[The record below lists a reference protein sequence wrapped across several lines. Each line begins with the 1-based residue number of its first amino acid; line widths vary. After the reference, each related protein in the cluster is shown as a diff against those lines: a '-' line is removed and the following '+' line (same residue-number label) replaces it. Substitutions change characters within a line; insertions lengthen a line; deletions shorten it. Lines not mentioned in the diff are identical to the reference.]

1 MAPSM
6 LVEIERM
13 PLTSNG
19 KLDRKALPAP
29 EWGRE
34 QTEPE
39 GERSPIEEIV
49 AGAYRQA
56 LGREEVGVKS
66 HFFELGGHSLLAT
79 RLVSQLREAFSVEL
93 AVREVFEHPRVEE
106 LARVVEAA
114 MRRDQGTMA
123 PPIRRVERSGTLPL
137 SFAQQR
143 LWFLDQMEPGNAA
156 YNLPSALRLSG
167 ELDISLLKRTFSEV
181 AKRHESLRTVF
192 ASGTGEPEQIIQE
205 ASGVQL
211 PVIDLS
217 ELQATNRQK
226 ESRRIVGEESIR
238 IFDLECGPLFRV
250 RLIRESAGHHI
261 LLVNMHHIV
270 TDGWSGGIMIREVG
284 QLYQAYSRG
293 GQSPLEELPIQYA
306 DYAVWQRQWLQGD
319 ALDRQLAY
327 WKRQLADPP
336 VLNLPTDR
344 PRPVIQS
351 YHGAREMFQISPELT
366 QKLRQI
372 AREGNAT
379 LFMALLAGF
388 NILLSRCS

>member
-123 PPIRRVERSGTLPL
+123 PPIRRVERSGALPL

-143 LWFLDQMEPGNAA
+143 LWFLDQMEPGDTS
-156 YNLPSALRLSG
+156 YNCPMAVRMMG
-167 ELDISLLKRTFSEV
+167 DLDIKALKQTLSAISR
-181 AKRHESLRTVF
+181 RHESLRTRFETKGGQAVQVI
-192 ASGTGEPEQIIQE
+192 GEAGIMNLPIVELSSIGGSARELEVQRLAMEE
-205 ASGVQL
+205 AQS
-211 PVIDLS
+211 P
-217 ELQATNRQK
+217 
-226 ESRRIVGEESIR
+226 
-238 IFDLECGPLFRV
+238 FDLARGPLQRARLLRV
-250 RLIRESAGHHI
+250 AEHNYVALFT
-261 LLVNMHHIV
+261 MHHIIS
-270 TDGWSGGIMIREVG
+270 DGWSLGILIKEVAV
-284 QLYQAYSRG
+284 LYEAFTKGDVY
-293 GQSPLEELPIQYA
+293 PLPDLNIQYS
-306 DYAVWQRQWLQGD
+306 DYAVWQREWLQGEV
-319 ALDRQLAY
+319 LDGQLSY
-327 WKRQLADPP
+327 WR
-336 VLNLPTDR
+336 
-344 PRPVIQS
+344 
-351 YHGAREMFQISPELT
+351 
-366 QKLRQI
+366 
-372 AREGNAT
+372 
-379 LFMALLAGF
+379 
-388 NILLSRCS
+388 

>member
-123 PPIRRVERSGTLPL
+123 PTISKAERSGALPL
-137 SFAQQR
+137 SFAQRR

-167 ELDISLLKRTFSEV
+167 ELEIALLKRTFNEV
-181 AKRHESLRTVF
+181 VRRHESLRTVF
-192 ASGTGEPEQIIQE
+192 ATEAGEPEQIIQE
-205 ASGVQL
+205 VRGVQL

-217 ELQATNRQK
+217 ELQATSRQK

-238 IFDLECGPLFRV
+238 GFDLERGPLFSV
-250 RLIRESAGHHI
+250 RLVKEQDGLYRLALNI
-261 LLVNMHHIV
+261 HHIV
-270 TDGWSGGIMIREVG
+270 SDGWSMGLLIREVG

-293 GQSPLEELPIQYA
+293 EQSPLEELPIQYA
-306 DYAVWQRQWLQGD
+306 DYAVWQRRWLQ
-319 ALDRQLAY
+319 
-327 WKRQLADPP
+327 
-336 VLNLPTDR
+336 
-344 PRPVIQS
+344 
-351 YHGAREMFQISPELT
+351 
-366 QKLRQI
+366 
-372 AREGNAT
+372 
-379 LFMALLAGF
+379 
-388 NILLSRCS
+388 